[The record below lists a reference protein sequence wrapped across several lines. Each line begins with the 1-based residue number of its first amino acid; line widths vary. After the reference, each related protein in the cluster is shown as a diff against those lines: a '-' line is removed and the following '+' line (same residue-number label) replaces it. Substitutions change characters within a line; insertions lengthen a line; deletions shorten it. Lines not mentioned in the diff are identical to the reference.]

1 MKNEAMK
8 RGCAVNLK
16 VNRKLM
22 VQSQWQQIGSMQFGP
37 RGDRFKKIAQ
47 QHPSAM
53 TATSQASR
61 WSQI

>member
-1 MKNEAMK
+1 M
-8 RGCAVNLK
+8 NLK
-16 VNRKLM
+16 VSRKLM
-22 VQSQWQQIGSMQFGP
+22 LQYQWQQIGSMQFGP
-37 RGDRFKKIAQ
+37 EATRFKKIAQ